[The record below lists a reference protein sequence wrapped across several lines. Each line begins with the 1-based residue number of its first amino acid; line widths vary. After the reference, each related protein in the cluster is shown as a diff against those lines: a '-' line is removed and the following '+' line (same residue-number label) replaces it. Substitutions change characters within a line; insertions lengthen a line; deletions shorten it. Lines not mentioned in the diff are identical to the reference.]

1 MAVPISARIA
11 HAAVKLMPGI
21 SVRRLTAAAKGGSQL
36 PDAGVERGEVGV
48 DRIDPGQHPL
58 QQERM
63 VAGEVASERLLQHG
77 DLAAHHAPGQLGQRR
92 IVGELEG
99 TTHREARDAW
109 LNREGITFLPD
120 EVLAA
125 D

>member
-1 MAVPISARIA
+1 MVDALTVPLS
-11 HAAVKLMPGI
+11 
-21 SVRRLTAAAKGGSQL
+21 S
-36 PDAGVERGEVGV
+36 
-48 DRIDPGQHPL
+48 
-58 QQERM
+58 
-63 VAGEVASERLLQHG
+63 
-77 DLAAHHAPGQLGQRR
+77 

-99 TTHREARDAW
+99 TTRREARDAW